1 MGIVNEEVKQEV
13 EESGLGYSI
22 ETGLINSKEIDDPKL
37 AELWAKAVSAF
48 NAIESY
54 LGIE

>member
-1 MGIVNEEVKQEV
+1 MGIINEEVKAEV
-13 EESGLGYSI
+13 EENGLGHCVESGRI
-22 ETGLINSKEIDDPKL
+22 VSKEINDPKL
-37 AELWAKAVSAF
+37 AELWAKATSAL